1 MRYAMLC
8 VSLCIITLS
17 VQLVTGLG
25 RARCQ
30 VVLGR
35 FAEPKLRQVVMG
47 SIVKFVKE
55 TYRTKTLWEA
65 IKAGG
70 YRAGYDGTVA

>member
-1 MRYAMLC
+1 MVW
-8 VSLCIITLS
+8 VSTSLQIGRIITLS
-17 VQLVTGLG
+17 VQLVPRQAG
-25 RARCQ
+25 
-30 VVLGR
+30 VV
-35 FAEPKLRQVVMG
+35 KVVQRELQDLSRNPVAMG